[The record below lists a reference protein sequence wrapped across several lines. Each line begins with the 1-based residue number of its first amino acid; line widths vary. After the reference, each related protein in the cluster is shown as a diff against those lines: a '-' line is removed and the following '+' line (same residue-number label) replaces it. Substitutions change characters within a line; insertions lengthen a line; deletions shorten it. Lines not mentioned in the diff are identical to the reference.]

1 MNYELFL
8 YIEQKGSVTAADVA
22 EKFSIRKESAATIL
36 SRFTN
41 YTKDGIRKHYL
52 IHDDDA
58 VSQPRDT
65 KRMSRYGPKSKV
77 RGQGSYRIGPD
88 WWGELKGYHGVST
101 E

>member
-8 YIEQKGSVTAADVA
+8 YIEQKGSVTADETA
-22 EKFSIRKESAATIL
+22 EKFSITKQSAATIL

-41 YTKDGIRKHYL
+41 YTKDGIKKHYL
-52 IHDDDA
+52 VRVDDA

-65 KRMSRYGPKSKV
+65 TRISRYGSKNRI
-77 RGQGSYRIGPD
+77 RGQGSYKIGPD
-88 WWGELKGYHGVST
+88 WWGELRGSHVTNT